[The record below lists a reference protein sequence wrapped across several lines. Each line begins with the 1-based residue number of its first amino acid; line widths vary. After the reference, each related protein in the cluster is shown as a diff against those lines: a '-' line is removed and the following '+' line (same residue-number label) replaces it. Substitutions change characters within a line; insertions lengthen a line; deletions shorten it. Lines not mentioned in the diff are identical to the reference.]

1 MAASGNIQKPFRRFI
16 IILIFIVCGRT
27 MVQAQDQDTTF
38 YLITC
43 GTGTETYSYYGHS
56 ALRLMIGKS
65 DTVYNWGI
73 FDFNAPFF
81 VYKFASGKLD
91 YLVDDARFESFL
103 AEYFYDKRFVVSQ
116 KINLD
121 SREKRELLRLVNDNL
136 KPENVR
142 YKYDFFYDN
151 CSTKIRDLLE
161 KSIGENLIYPSV
173 PDSVK
178 MPTLRDM
185 ITKYQKQ
192 YPWYQFGVDM
202 LIGSPAE
209 KRTTFRETLFLPY
222 DMKDGL
228 SSSLVNIRGM
238 KIPLLD
244 EPQMILDFP
253 APVHHSSFLLS
264 PIFVFSVVL
273 IIVLLITALV
283 RKKVVLDV
291 MDLFLFTVF
300 TLLAI
305 LMIFFNFI
313 TDHDATKWNFN
324 ILWLNPFLILCLVS
338 ILSSR
343 TGKTWFR
350 LGFGLAAIFL
360 VSHLLLPQ
368 AFNVGIYPLLLIV
381 LVRCYARAGFRW
393 NRYSGEKAYLL
404 F

>member
-1 MAASGNIQKPFRRFI
+1 MEASGKVQKHFRRFL
-16 IILIFIVCGRT
+16 IILFFILCGRT
-27 MVQAQDQDTTF
+27 MVQAQEQDTTF
-38 YLITC
+38 FLITC

-56 ALRLMIGKS
+56 ALRLMIGKA

-81 VYKFASGKLD
+81 VWKFASGKLD

-103 AEYFYDKRFVVSQ
+103 GEYFYDKRFVVSQ
-116 KINLD
+116 KINLG
-121 SREKRELLRLVNDNL
+121 SREKRELLRLVNINL
-136 KPENVR
+136 RPENVR

-161 KSIGENLIYPSV
+161 KSIGSNLIYPSV
-173 PDSVK
+173 PDSVT

-185 ITKYQKQ
+185 ITKYQRQ

-222 DMKDGL
+222 DMKEGL
-228 SSSLVNIRGM
+228 SASMVNIRGM

-244 EPQMILDFP
+244 QPQVILDFP
-253 APVHHSSFLLS
+253 SPEHHSSFLLS
-264 PIFVFSVVL
+264 PIFVLSVVL
-273 IIVLLITALV
+273 LLVLLMTAFA
-283 RKKVVLDV
+283 RKKVILDV
-291 MDLFLFTVF
+291 MDMFLFTVF
-300 TLLAI
+300 SLLAI

-313 TDHDATKWNFN
+313 TDHEATKWNFN
-324 ILWLNPFLILCLVS
+324 ILWLNPFLIPGLIS

-343 TGKTWFR
+343 PGRMWFR

-368 AFNVGIYPLLLIV
+368 VFNVGIYPLLLIV
-381 LVRCYARAGFRW
+381 LVRCYSRAGFIP
-393 NRYSGEKAYLL
+393 SLLGGGESRG
-404 F
+404 